1 MAWIRVDD
9 HFDEHPKLAKIGPL
23 GWGMWLAGLAY
34 CNRNLTD
41 GFIPWTKARTLA
53 SFETLDGE
61 DRIWTLSRTCGMTGD
76 DIDANWVIN
85 LLVDAELWEVVDGGF
100 QIHDYNDY
108 QPTKAEIEEQ
118 RTKKS
123 AAGQAGGRASVE
135 ARAQAK
141 AKQVLNDLST
151 ESEAKSNP
159 KPNPNPKP
167 IGSDEPITEP
177 PLSPKGEKRKS
188 NSTKPFVMPDDFT
201 LTDER
206 IAYAENKGMA
216 RAAIENLFEEMRLWS
231 RMKGGKYLDWDAA
244 WQTWVRR
251 RIDESP
257 PNVQPIRPPVSIA
270 SKPQLPPVMQPGSV
284 PPDGGLAAWR
294 SGNTGG

>member
-1 MAWIRVDD
+1 MYRTIQTETWDDPWFADLAPSAKLLFLFLITNRRVSQCGAM
-9 HFDEHPKLAKIGPL
+9 EIT
-23 GWGMWLAGLAY
+23 M
-34 CNRNLTD
+34 RQ
-41 GFIPWTKARTLA
+41 I
-53 SFETLDGE
+53 SFETGLSPATIPALLESFG
-61 DRIWTLSRTCGMTGD
+61 DRIRWWPDHQILIIRNFYRHQRANTGEKF
-76 DIDANWVIN
+76 DIAATRS
-85 LLVDAELWEVVDGGF
+85 AELLPDF
-100 QIHDYNDY
+100 
-108 QPTKAEIEEQ
+108 
-118 RTKKS
+118 
-123 AAGQAGGRASVE
+123 
-135 ARAQAK
+135 AK
-141 AKQVLNDLST
+141 AWVYGVYPHLAPNGYTHPIPTPVPPDTDGVSEQDSNKTKTEAEQST
-151 ESEAKSNP
+151 
-159 KPNPNPKP
+159 
-167 IGSDEPITEP
+167 P
-177 PLSPKGEKRKS
+177 PPPKGEHRKS
-188 NSTKPFVMPDDFT
+188 TSTKPFVMPDDFT